1 MNNLRERKSCVSQKE
16 GLSAKLDELAGEP
29 AAGFARPSDRS
40 AGVHA
45 RGYKGA
51 IIRSVFV
58 VDHTRTIRY
67 RYLSEDPAQLPDV
80 EEVLEAVREVV
91 EAEYH

>member
-29 AAGFARPSDRS
+29 AAGFACPGDRS

-45 RGYKGA
+45 RGCKGA
-51 IIRSVFV
+51 DSRRKLIPNPDSLVSTYKRMQLRW
-58 VDHTRTIRY
+58 TLTY
-67 RYLSEDPAQLPDV
+67 RN
-80 EEVLEAVREVV
+80 R
-91 EAEYH
+91 